1 MGCVQSQP
9 SHPSKHHASS
19 KSHHHPPPFNSKQ
32 RRSHEFYHQYQA
44 PPSLPHND
52 KQINILS
59 SKSVI
64 SNNEASRPRIQSNIQ
79 NRVNSLIP
87 SIWNHD
93 IVHKGKC
100 IITVCL
106 ILTIEF

>member
-9 SHPSKHHASS
+9 SHPSKHYAGS
-19 KSHHHPPPFNSKQ
+19 KSHHHPPPPFNSKQ
-32 RRSHEFYHQYQA
+32 RRSHECYHQYQA
-44 PPSLPHND
+44 PASLPHND

-79 NRVNSLIP
+79 NRVNSPITSFLVMTLHI
-87 SIWNHD
+87 N
-93 IVHKGKC
+93 IVD
-100 IITVCL
+100 
-106 ILTIEF
+106 